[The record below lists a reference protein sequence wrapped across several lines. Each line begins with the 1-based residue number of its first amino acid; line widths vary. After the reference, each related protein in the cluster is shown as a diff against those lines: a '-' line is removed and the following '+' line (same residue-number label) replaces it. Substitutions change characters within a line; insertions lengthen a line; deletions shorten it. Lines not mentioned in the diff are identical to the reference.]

1 MDGEQAVEVERAEIK
16 VGDRVK
22 ERRGWASY
30 RVVALS
36 RNGQVAYVRSL
47 SGTAGTLSIEVENL
61 VPLEAMP
68 L

>member
-1 MDGEQAVEVERAEIK
+1 MDGEQVVEQVKIR

-47 SGTAGTLSIEVENL
+47 SGTAGTLSIDVENL
-61 VPLEAMP
+61 VLEASDGGA
-68 L
+68 